1 MLERDLVLYNPE
13 NKNEP
18 LFIEFK
24 DNIFVSNEDQI
35 VCDITLNQAYKM
47 MEHSYGTYFEDNIYI
62 PEDVK
67 IYLNNL
73 KEDKKIWK
81 QVEETEKM
89 IQELIKNRKEKK
101 II

>member
-1 MLERDLVLYNPE
+1 MLERDLVLYNPQ
-13 NKNEP
+13 NIGEP
-18 LFIEFK
+18 LLIEFK
-24 DNIFVSNEDQI
+24 DNVFVGNEDQI

-73 KEDKKIWK
+73 EEDKKIWK
-81 QVEETEKM
+81 QVEETEKT
-89 IQELIKNRKEKK
+89 IQKLIKNRKEKK
-101 II
+101 

>member
-81 QVEETEKM
+81 QVEETEKT

-101 II
+101 

>member
-1 MLERDLVLYNPE
+1 MLERDLVLYNPQ
-13 NKNEP
+13 NIGEP

-24 DNIFVSNEDQI
+24 DNVFVGNEDQI

-81 QVEETEKM
+81 QVEETEKT

-101 II
+101 